1 MVLLIIKTIEM
12 KKWEISVALITILLG
27 TVLGYAW
34 EEYHRKPA
42 DTKYL
47 PEQEKIEA
55 MTLVKEFTTDETTAN
70 RLYNDKVVSV
80 KGTVLKI
87 ENNGDVRDIVLGN
100 ETSPQGVICEFQA
113 KHKKEADKIRPGQ
126 QITVKGVC
134 TGMLLDVVLVRC
146 VLE

>member
-1 MVLLIIKTIEM
+1 M
-12 KKWEISVALITILLG
+12 KKWEIIVAFITIFIG
-27 TVLGYAW
+27 AVFGYVW
-34 EEYHRKPA
+34 KEYHRKPA

-47 PEQEKIEA
+47 ADQERIEA
-55 MTLVKEFTTDETTAN
+55 MALVKEFITDETAAN

-87 ENNGDVRDIVLGN
+87 ENNGDTRDIVLGN

-113 KHKKEADKIRPGQ
+113 KHKKEADEIRPGQ
-126 QITVKGVC
+126 QIIVKGIC

-146 VLE
+146 VLEQII

>member
-1 MVLLIIKTIEM
+1 M
-12 KKWEISVALITILLG
+12 KKWEIIVAFITIFIG
-27 TVLGYAW
+27 AVFGYVW
-34 EEYHRKPA
+34 KEYHRKPA

-47 PEQEKIEA
+47 ADQERIEA
-55 MTLVKEFTTDETTAN
+55 MALVKEFITDETTAN

-87 ENNGDVRDIVLGN
+87 ETNGDTRDIVLGN

-113 KHKKEADKIRPGQ
+113 KHKKEADEIRPGQ
-126 QITVKGVC
+126 QIIVKGIC

-146 VLE
+146 VLEQII

>member
-1 MVLLIIKTIEM
+1 M
-12 KKWEISVALITILLG
+12 KKKEIILTLLTILIA
-27 TVLGYAW
+27 TVFGYAW
-34 EEYHRKPA
+34 NEYHRQPA
-42 DTKYL
+42 DTKYMA
-47 PEQEKIEA
+47 EQEKIEA
-55 MTLVKEFTTDETTAN
+55 MALVKEFTTDETTAN

>member
-1 MVLLIIKTIEM
+1 M
-12 KKWEISVALITILLG
+12 KKWEIIGAIITILIG
-27 TVLGYAW
+27 TVFGYAW
-34 EEYHRKPA
+34 MEYHRKPA

-47 PEQEKIEA
+47 AGQEKIEA
-55 MTLVKEFTTDETTAN
+55 MALVNKFTTDETTAN

-87 ENNGDVRDIVLGN
+87 ENNGDARDILLGN

-126 QITVKGVC
+126 QIIVKGIC

>member
-1 MVLLIIKTIEM
+1 M
-12 KKWEISVALITILLG
+12 KKWEIIVAVITILSG
-27 TVLGYAW
+27 IVFGYAW
-34 EEYHRKPA
+34 KEYYRKPA

-47 PEQEKIEA
+47 AEQEKIEA
-55 MTLVKEFTTDETTAN
+55 MTLVKEFTSDETTAN

-87 ENNGDVRDIVLGN
+87 ENNGDFPRIVLGD
-100 ETSPQGVICEFQA
+100 ETSPEGVICEFEAQ
-113 KHKKEADKIRPGQ
+113 HKKEAGEIRPGQ
-126 QITVKGVC
+126 QISVKGIC

>member
-1 MVLLIIKTIEM
+1 M
-12 KKWEISVALITILLG
+12 KKWEIIAAFITIFIG
-27 TVLGYAW
+27 VVFGYVW
-34 EEYHRKPA
+34 KEYHRKPA

-47 PEQEKIEA
+47 ADQERIEA
-55 MTLVKEFTTDETTAN
+55 MALVKEFITDETAAN

-87 ENNGDVRDIVLGN
+87 ENNGDTRDIVLGN

-113 KHKKEADKIRPGQ
+113 KHKKEADEIRPGQ
-126 QITVKGVC
+126 QIIVKGIC